1 MANDEAPSP
10 QGPSIGQAMLML
22 GAGVVLGAGGCSAF
36 LSSLTSGRGE
46 EWALGGMGFVLGV
59 FLTVIGAIRLSRAMR
74 EGGQR
79 NDE

>member
-10 QGPSIGQAMLML
+10 QRPSMGQAMLML

-59 FLTVIGAIRLSRAMR
+59 FLTIVGGLRLARAMR
-74 EGGQR
+74 
-79 NDE
+79 

>member
-1 MANDEAPSP
+1 MANDAAPSP
-10 QGPSIGQAMLML
+10 QRPSLWQALVML
-22 GAGVVLGAGGCSAF
+22 GSGIVLGFGGCSAF